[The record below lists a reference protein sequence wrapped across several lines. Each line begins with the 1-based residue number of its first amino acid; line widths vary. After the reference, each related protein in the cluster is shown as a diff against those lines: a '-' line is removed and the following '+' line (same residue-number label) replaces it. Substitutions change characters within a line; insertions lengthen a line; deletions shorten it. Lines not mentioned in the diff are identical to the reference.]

1 MNKDLKEF
9 LKSFNAQ
16 KVEYM
21 IVGGIAVAYYGY
33 PRYTGDIDVWV
44 KKSRENANKIIS
56 AINNFGYAGLDLS
69 IEELIKDNMV
79 FQLGVEPNRIDMIT
93 DVDGLTYDEAEKNKK
108 EVLIE
113 DVETYMISLADLKKN
128 KKASGRHKDLEDIEN
143 LP

>member
-44 KKSRENANKIIS
+44 KKSRENAKKIIS
-56 AINNFGYAGLDLS
+56 AINNFGYAGLDIS
-69 IEELIKDNMV
+69 IEELTKDNMV
-79 FQLGVEPNRIDMIT
+79 FQFGVEPNRIDVIT
-93 DVDGLTYDEAEKNKK
+93 DVDGLTYEEAEKSKK
-108 EVLIE
+108 EVQIE

>member
-1 MNKDLKEF
+1 
-9 LKSFNAQ
+9 
-16 KVEYM
+16 M